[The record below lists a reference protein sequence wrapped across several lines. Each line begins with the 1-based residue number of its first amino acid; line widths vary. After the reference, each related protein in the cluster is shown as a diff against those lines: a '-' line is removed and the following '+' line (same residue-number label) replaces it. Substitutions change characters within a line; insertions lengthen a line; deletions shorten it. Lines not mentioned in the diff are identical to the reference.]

1 MEERES
7 EERDSLALAA
17 TMNNNNTSNTCNNIT
32 IPAIL
37 ATILQYQQYLQQY
50 YNTSDTCNNI
60 TIPAILATILQYQQY
75 LQQYYNT
82 NTCNNINILQAP
94 HVHLSAV
101 LSSRDEQLRGCV
113 LWTATVSLQKT
124 ARPLSI
130 AQSKI

>member
-17 TMNNNNTSNTCNNIT
+17 TMNNN
-32 IPAIL
+32 
-37 ATILQYQQYLQQY
+37 
-50 YNTSDTCNNI
+50 NTSDTCNNI

-75 LQQYYNT
+75 LQQHYNT
-82 NTCNNINILQAP
+82 SDTGDNINILQAP

-101 LSSRDEQLRGCV
+101 LSSRDEQLGGCV